1 MELLKSDNISLRAI
15 EPADIDILFDW
26 ENDTSI
32 WMVSGTIAP
41 FSRFVLEQYLASA
54 HLDIYAHKQLR
65 LVIDLLNDEENPDE
79 TIPIGF
85 IDLFDFDPKNKRAG
99 IGILIGDNELRGKG
113 YGAQALQLLIN
124 YAFKTL
130 DLHQLYCN
138 ITPDNE
144 PSLHLFKKLGFE
156 ITGLKQD
163 WNLYD
168 NKWHDEYTL
177 QLINK

>member
-1 MELLKSDNISLRAI
+1 MEILKGDNITLRAL
-15 EPADIDILFDW
+15 EPADLDILFEW

-32 WMVSGTIAP
+32 WMVSGTLQP

-65 LVIDLLNDEENPDE
+65 LVIDLMEDDEDSDE
-79 TIPIGF
+79 TIPIGC
-85 IDLFDFDPKNKRAG
+85 IDLFDFDPKNRRAG
-99 IGILIGDNELRGKG
+99 IGILIGDKDMRGNG
-113 YGAQALQLLIN
+113 YGAEALTLLIN

-130 DLHQLYCN
+130 DLHQLFCT

-163 WNLYD
+163 WIYFD

>member
-1 MELLKSDNISLRAI
+1 MEILKSDNIILRAL
-15 EPADIDILFDW
+15 EPADLDILFEW

-32 WMVSGTIAP
+32 WMVSGTLQP

-65 LVIDLLNDEENPDE
+65 LVIDLMDDDEDSDE
-79 TIPIGF
+79 TIPIGC
-85 IDLFDFDPKNKRAG
+85 IDLFDFDPKNRRAG
-99 IGILIGDNELRGKG
+99 IGILIGDKDMRGNG
-113 YGAQALQLLIN
+113 YGAEALTLLIN

-130 DLHQLYCN
+130 DLHQLFCT

-156 ITGLKQD
+156 VTGLKQD
-163 WNLYD
+163 WIFYNG
-168 NKWHDEYTL
+168 KWHDEYTL